1 MACLRSFFVAGLEV
15 KRELT
20 SASLPIGEPRHSPSS
35 RRWPGSLCPR
45 SWRSGGAAASGGAWA
60 IAVPTDIAF
69 SLGVLALVGS
79 ALPSG
84 VRVLLLSIA
93 VIDDLIAIAI
103 IALVFTA
110 DLALV
115 WLAGGL
121 LAGGLYWLAFRQRL
135 DRAWLL
141 WALGV
146 IAWICI
152 HASGVHATVAGILL
166 GALTPVHTRAGEEE
180 SPAERLEHRVHPL
193 SAGLAVPVFALAAA
207 GISLG
212 ALGEAF
218 GGAVAIG
225 VFTGLLVGKVGGVL
239 GGAWLAVRLRLGTLP
254 SEVGWGDVLPVAVL
268 AAIGYTVSLLIA
280 QLALPDTASQE
291 RSAAAVLAA
300 AVVASIAAIA
310 LLRRRTRGAA
320 DG

>member
-1 MACLRSFFVAGLEV
+1 
-15 KRELT
+15 
-20 SASLPIGEPRHSPSS
+20 
-35 RRWPGSLCPR
+35 
-45 SWRSGGAAASGGAWA
+45 
-60 IAVPTDIAF
+60 
-69 SLGVLALVGS
+69 
-79 ALPSG
+79 
-84 VRVLLLSIA
+84 VLLLSIA

-152 HASGVHATVAGILL
+152 HASGVHATVVGILL
-166 GALTPVHTRAGEEE
+166 GVLTPVHTRAGEEE

-218 GGAVAIG
+218 GDAVAIG

-310 LLRRRTRGAA
+310 LLRRRARGEPYS
-320 DG
+320 

>member
-121 LAGGLYWLAFRQRL
+121 LAGGLYWLAFR
-135 DRAWLL
+135 
-141 WALGV
+141 
-146 IAWICI
+146 
-152 HASGVHATVAGILL
+152 ASTVPG
-166 GALTPVHTRAGEEE
+166 
-180 SPAERLEHRVHPL
+180 S
-193 SAGLAVPVFALAAA
+193 SGL
-207 GISLG
+207 
-212 ALGEAF
+212 
-218 GGAVAIG
+218 
-225 VFTGLLVGKVGGVL
+225 
-239 GGAWLAVRLRLGTLP
+239 
-254 SEVGWGDVLPVAVL
+254 
-268 AAIGYTVSLLIA
+268 
-280 QLALPDTASQE
+280 
-291 RSAAAVLAA
+291 
-300 AVVASIAAIA
+300 
-310 LLRRRTRGAA
+310 
-320 DG
+320 